1 MKEPKL
7 TKTKFILLL
16 IGAITTGL
24 IGVSGYILMA
34 VFGTYN
40 SFIPENYRDIVPLIC
55 FLFGTA
61 TLIIAVVF
69 LVLLL
74 PYEAK
79 HKIKKFKTTRPK
91 EINVFFSMI
100 KVKLQKAGFK
110 ALDENCYE
118 STIKLGIF
126 TKTKIYVVFHYENS
140 DKQLQDYADYTK
152 IGDSI
157 NSIACINLVFKD
169 YVDKSDLDRLVEASA
184 EMATMRAF
192 VSIQND
198 RYDTHMF
205 VDEQFSK
212 LYYIQFSKH
221 LSLESKVLKAFFS
234 IIK

>member
-40 SFIPENYRDIVPLIC
+40 SFIPENYRDIVPLMC
-55 FLFGTA
+55 LLFGTA
-61 TLIIAVVF
+61 ALIIALVF
-69 LVLLL
+69 LVSLL

-79 HKIKKFKTTRPK
+79 HTIKKFKTYTPQEK
-91 EINVFFSMI
+91 SVFTSMLRY
-100 KVKLQKAGFK
+100 KLQAAGFK

-126 TKTKIYVVFHYENS
+126 AKTKIYVVFHYENS

-152 IGDSI
+152 VKDSI
-157 NSIACINLVFKD
+157 NSIACINLIFKD

-184 EMATMRAF
+184 EMATLRAF
-192 VSIQND
+192 VGIQNN

>member
-40 SFIPENYRDIVPLIC
+40 SFIPENYRDIVPLLC

-61 TLIIAVVF
+61 ALIVAVVF
-69 LVLLL
+69 LISLL

-79 HKIKKFKTTRPK
+79 HRIKKFKTYTPQEK
-91 EINVFFSMI
+91 IVSTSMLRY
-100 KVKLQKAGFK
+100 KLQKTGFK

-140 DKQLQDYADYTK
+140 SKQLEDYADYTK
-152 IGDSI
+152 VENSI
-157 NSIACINLVFKD
+157 NSIACINLLFKD
-169 YVDKSDLDRLVEASA
+169 YVDKSDLDRLVEGSA

-192 VSIQND
+192 VGIQND

>member
-40 SFIPENYRDIVPLIC
+40 SFIPENYRDIVPLMC

-61 TLIIAVVF
+61 ALIIALVF
-69 LVLLL
+69 LVSLL

-79 HKIKKFKTTRPK
+79 HTIKKFKTYTPQEK
-91 EINVFFSMI
+91 SVFTSMLRY
-100 KVKLQKAGFK
+100 KLQAAGFK

-152 IGDSI
+152 VGDSI
-157 NSIACINLVFKD
+157 SSIACINLIFKD

-184 EMATMRAF
+184 EMATLRAF
-192 VSIQND
+192 VGIQND

-212 LYYIQFSKH
+212 LYYVQFSNH